1 MRAGSIIAALAVA
14 SAAHAHATFQN
25 LWVDDVDQ
33 GTKCVR
39 APANN
44 SPITDLTS
52 NTLACNTNGEVAAAS
67 TCPVAA
73 GTKVAVEMHQQPG
86 DRNCATEAIGGNHD
100 GPTIIYMAKVDNA
113 ATAVGS
119 EANWFKVAETGR
131 VYHSL

>member
-1 MRAGSIIAALAVA
+1 LCRLPSFYRPFLLTFLFPPFFKAFTKMRAGSIIAALAVA

-52 NTLACNTNGEVAAAS
+52 NVSTHISTLLL
-67 TCPVAA
+67 
-73 GTKVAVEMHQQPG
+73 QYL
-86 DRNCATEAIGGNHD
+86 I
-100 GPTIIYMAKVDNA
+100 
-113 ATAVGS
+113 
-119 EANWFKVAETGR
+119 
-131 VYHSL
+131 SLYYD